1 MNSTPNVKE
10 WTRYDVDQGDER
22 FCTGNCI
29 NTEF

>member
-1 MNSTPNVKE
+1 MNSTSNVKE
-10 WTRYDVDQGDER
+10 WTRYDVDQSDER